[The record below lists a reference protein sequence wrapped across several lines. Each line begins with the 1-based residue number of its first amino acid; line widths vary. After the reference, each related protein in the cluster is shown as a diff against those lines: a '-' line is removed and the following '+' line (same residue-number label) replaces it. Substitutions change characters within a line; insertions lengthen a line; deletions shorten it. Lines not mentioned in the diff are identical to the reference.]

1 MVRITLNLDD
11 VGSSFTIIEPGRYP
25 ARVVDI
31 EERESSTG
39 NPMLVWSWELEGDRD
54 YSGREIK
61 SFTSLQDHAL
71 FSLKQHLEAFG
82 ISGEVDLDTDK
93 LIGKTAMLTITKT
106 KTRSR
111 NTGEEIEVN
120 RVSLV
125 SPMAAKRAAAMA
137 PPAANSPA
145 RARARRGASSLPL

>member
-31 EERESSTG
+31 EEKESSTG
-39 NPMLVWSWELEGDRD
+39 NPMLVWSWELEGGD
-54 YSGREIK
+54 YSGQEIR

-71 FSLKQHLEAFG
+71 FGLKQHLEAFG
-82 ISGEVDLDTDK
+82 ISGEVDIDTDK
-93 LIGKTAMLTITKT
+93 LIGKTAVLTITKT

-120 RVSLV
+120 RINLV
-125 SPMAAKRAAAMA
+125 SPMTAKRAAATA
-137 PPAANSPA
+137 PPAAGSP
-145 RARARRGASSLPL
+145 ARARRGAKSLPL

>member
-31 EERESSTG
+31 EEKESSTG
-39 NPMLVWSWELEGDRD
+39 NPMLVWSWELEGGD
-54 YSGREIK
+54 YSGREIR

-71 FSLKQHLEAFG
+71 FGLKQHLEAFG
-82 ISGEVDLDTDK
+82 ISGEVDIDTDR
-93 LIGKTAMLTITKT
+93 LIGRTAMLTITKT

-137 PPAANSPA
+137 PPAANRP
-145 RARARRGASSLPL
+145 ARARRGASSLPL

>member
-11 VGSSFTIIEPGRYP
+11 VGNTFTIIEPGRYP

-31 EERESSTG
+31 EEKESSTG
-39 NPMLVWSWELEGDRD
+39 NPMLAWSWELEGGD
-54 YSGREIK
+54 YSGREIM

-71 FSLKQHLEAFG
+71 FGLKEHLEAFG
-82 ISGEVDLDTDK
+82 ISGEVDIDTDK

-106 KTRSR
+106 KTRSK

-120 RVSLV
+120 RISLV

-145 RARARRGASSLPL
+145 RARRGASSLPL

>member
-31 EERESSTG
+31 EEKESSTG
-39 NPMLVWSWELEGDRD
+39 NPMLVWSWELEGGV
-54 YSGREIK
+54 YSGQEIK

-71 FSLKQHLEAFG
+71 FGLKQHLEAFG
-82 ISGEVDLDTDK
+82 ISGEVDIDTDK
-93 LIGKTAMLTITKT
+93 LIGKTAMLTIVKA

-120 RVSLV
+120 RVNLV
-125 SPMAAKRAAAMA
+125 SPMAAKRAAATA
-137 PPAANSPA
+137 PPAAGSP
-145 RARARRGASSLPL
+145 ARARRGASSLPL

>member
-11 VGSSFTIIEPGRYP
+11 VGNSFTIIEPGRYP

-31 EERESSTG
+31 EEKESSTG
-39 NPMLVWSWELEGDRD
+39 NPMLVWSWELEGVD
-54 YSGREIK
+54 GHVGQEIK

-71 FSLKQHLEAFG
+71 FGLKQHLEAFG

-93 LIGKTAMLTITKT
+93 LIGKTAVLTIAKA
-106 KTRSR
+106 KTRSK

-120 RVSLV
+120 RINLV
-125 SPMAAKRAAAMA
+125 SPMAAKRAAATA
-137 PPAANSPA
+137 LPAADSP
-145 RARARRGASSLPL
+145 ARARRGATSLPL

>member
-11 VGSSFTIIEPGRYP
+11 VGSSFTLIEPGRYP

-31 EERESSTG
+31 EEKESSTG
-39 NPMLVWSWELEGDRD
+39 NPMLAWSWELEGGD
-54 YSGREIK
+54 YSGQEIM

-71 FSLKQHLEAFG
+71 FGLKEHLEAFG
-82 ISGEVDLDTDK
+82 ISGEVDIDTDK

-120 RVSLV
+120 RVNLV
-125 SPMAAKRAAAMA
+125 SPMAAKRAAAAA
-137 PPAANSPA
+137 PPAAGSPT
-145 RARARRGASSLPL
+145 RARRGATSLPL

>member
-11 VGSSFTIIEPGRYP
+11 VGSSFTLIEPGRYP

-31 EERESSTG
+31 EEKESSTG
-39 NPMLVWSWELEGDRD
+39 NPMLAWSWELEGGD
-54 YSGREIK
+54 YSGQEIM

-71 FSLKQHLEAFG
+71 FGLKQHLEAFG

-93 LIGKTAMLTITKT
+93 LIGKIAMLTITKT

-120 RVSLV
+120 RVNLV
-125 SPMAAKRAAAMA
+125 SPMAAKRAAAMT
-137 PPAANSPA
+137 PPAANSP
-145 RARARRGASSLPL
+145 ARARRGASSLPL

>member
-11 VGSSFTIIEPGRYP
+11 VGNSFTIIEPGRYP

-31 EERESSTG
+31 EEKESSTG
-39 NPMLVWSWELEGDRD
+39 NPMLAWSWELEGGD
-54 YSGREIK
+54 YSGQEIM

-71 FSLKQHLEAFG
+71 FGLKQHLEAFG

-93 LIGKTAMLTITKT
+93 LIGKTAMLTITKA

-120 RVSLV
+120 RVNLV
-125 SPMAAKRAAAMA
+125 SPMAAKRAAATA
-137 PPAANSPA
+137 PPAADSPT
-145 RARARRGASSLPL
+145 RARRGATSLPL

>member
-31 EERESSTG
+31 EEKESSTG
-39 NPMLVWSWELEGDRD
+39 NPMLVWSWELEGDCD
-54 YSGREIK
+54 YSGQEIR

-71 FSLKQHLEAFG
+71 FGLKQHLEAFG
-82 ISGEVDLDTDK
+82 ISGEVDIDTDK

-120 RVSLV
+120 RISLV
-125 SPMAAKRAAAMA
+125 SPMTAKRAAAMA

-145 RARARRGASSLPL
+145 RARRGASSLPL

>member
-31 EERESSTG
+31 EEKESSTG
-39 NPMLVWSWELEGDRD
+39 NPMLVWSWELEGGD
-54 YSGREIK
+54 YSGQEIR

-71 FSLKQHLEAFG
+71 FGLKQHLEAFG
-82 ISGEVDLDTDK
+82 ISGEVDIDTDK

-120 RVSLV
+120 RVNLV
-125 SPMAAKRAAAMA
+125 SPMTAKRAAAMA
-137 PPAANSPA
+137 PPAAGSP
-145 RARARRGASSLPL
+145 ARARRGASSLPL

>member
-11 VGSSFTIIEPGRYP
+11 VGNTFTIIEPGRYP

-31 EERESSTG
+31 EEKESSTG
-39 NPMLVWSWELEGDRD
+39 NPMLAWSWELEGGD
-54 YSGREIK
+54 YSGREIM

-71 FSLKQHLEAFG
+71 FGLKEHLEAFG

-106 KTRSR
+106 KTRSK

-120 RVSLV
+120 RVNLV
-125 SPMAAKRAAAMA
+125 SPMAAKRAAAA
-137 PPAANSPA
+137 ALPAAGSPT
-145 RARARRGASSLPL
+145 RARRGATSLPL

>member
-31 EERESSTG
+31 EEKESSTG
-39 NPMLVWSWELEGDRD
+39 NPMLAWSWELEGGD

-71 FSLKQHLEAFG
+71 FGLKQHLEAFG
-82 ISGEVDLDTDK
+82 ISGEVDIDTDR

-106 KTRSR
+106 KTRSK

-137 PPAANSPA
+137 PPAANRP
-145 RARARRGASSLPL
+145 ARARRGASSLPL

>member
-31 EERESSTG
+31 EEKESSTG
-39 NPMLVWSWELEGDRD
+39 NPMLVWSWELEGGD
-54 YSGREIK
+54 YSGQEIK

-71 FSLKQHLEAFG
+71 FGLKQHLEAFG
-82 ISGEVDLDTDK
+82 ISGEVDIDTDK
-93 LIGKTAMLTITKT
+93 LIGKTAMLTIVKA
-106 KTRSR
+106 KARSR

-120 RVSLV
+120 RISLV
-125 SPMAAKRAAAMA
+125 SPMTAKRAAAMA

-145 RARARRGASSLPL
+145 RARRGASSLPL

>member
-11 VGSSFTIIEPGRYP
+11 VGNTFTIIEPGRYP

-31 EERESSTG
+31 EEKESSTG
-39 NPMLVWSWELEGDRD
+39 NPMLVWSWELEGVD
-54 YSGREIK
+54 GHVGQEIK

-71 FSLKQHLEAFG
+71 FGLKQHLEAFG

-93 LIGKTAMLTITKT
+93 LIGKTAVLTIAKA
-106 KTRSR
+106 KTRSK

-120 RVSLV
+120 RINLV
-125 SPMAAKRAAAMA
+125 SPMAAKRAAATA
-137 PPAANSPA
+137 PPAAGSP
-145 RARARRGASSLPL
+145 ARARRGAASLPL

>member
-11 VGSSFTIIEPGRYP
+11 VGNTFTIIEPGRYP

-31 EERESSTG
+31 EEKESSTG
-39 NPMLVWSWELEGDRD
+39 NPMLAWSWELEGGD
-54 YSGREIK
+54 YSGREIM

-71 FSLKQHLEAFG
+71 FGLKEHLEAFG
-82 ISGEVDLDTDK
+82 ISGEVDIDTDK

-106 KTRSR
+106 KTRSK

-120 RVSLV
+120 RVNLV
-125 SPMAAKRAAAMA
+125 SPMAAKRAAAA
-137 PPAANSPA
+137 ALPAAGSPT
-145 RARARRGASSLPL
+145 RARRGATSLPL